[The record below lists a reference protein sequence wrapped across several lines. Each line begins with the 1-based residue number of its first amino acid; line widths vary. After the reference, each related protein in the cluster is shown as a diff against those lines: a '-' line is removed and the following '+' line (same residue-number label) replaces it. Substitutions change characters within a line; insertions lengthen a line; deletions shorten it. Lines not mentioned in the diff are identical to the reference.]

1 MAGNA
6 EYGLL
11 RDLTPDALVAA
22 VGVAKAIRIR
32 HVAGLIFTYRCTIA
46 CRHCLFNC
54 GPKLPDLVM
63 RRDDAVRYLGQLRAT
78 GRIVHVAG
86 GEAMMYWPTLREV
99 CEQAAAEGVPPHFI
113 ETNASWCRERHE
125 VAERLGILQDCGV
138 SGLLISADP
147 YHQVFVPP
155 DRRKLAY
162 ELAVE
167 TFGQPNVLAADLTI
181 EQLQDLRD
189 IGRDPWRLAEHVRRS
204 APRLVGRAGEELA
217 EFLPDRSLEE
227 LANDAMWHA
236 ADAAPHCRSEFDP
249 AEMWEMHIDPY
260 GNLQTCCGIV
270 VGNVDR
276 TPLSEMI
283 AAGFENHNE
292 LVGLVAER
300 GPYAYLE
307 LAQAKGYEPLPAYKQ
322 KCHLCWETR
331 KFLRPFY
338 PETFGPA
345 EIYGS

>member
-1 MAGNA
+1 MA
-6 EYGLL
+6 EYNEDAAL
-11 RDLTPDALVAA
+11 RSLSPDALIAA
-22 VGVAKAIRIR
+22 VGVGQAIRIR

-54 GPKLPDLVM
+54 GPKLPDVVM
-63 RRDDAVRYLGQLRAT
+63 RPADAVRYLGQLRAT
-78 GRIVHVAG
+78 GRIVHIAG
-86 GEAMMYWPTLREV
+86 GEAMMYWSTLREV
-99 CEQAAAEGVPPHFI
+99 CEQAAAAGVPPHFI
-113 ETNASWCRERHE
+113 ETNASWCRERDE
-125 VAERLGILQDCGV
+125 VAERLRILQDCGV
-138 SGLLISADP
+138 AGLLISADP
-147 YHQVFVPP
+147 YHQVFVLPE
-155 DRRKLAY
+155 RRRMAY
-162 ELAVE
+162 EVAVE
-167 TFGQPNVLAADLTI
+167 TFGRPNVLASDLSL
-181 EQLQDLRD
+181 EQLQDLRE

-217 EFLPDRSLEE
+217 EHLPDRPLED
-227 LANDAMWHA
+227 LAGDAMWHA
-236 ADAAPHCRSEFDP
+236 ADAAPHCHSEFDA

-276 TPLSEMI
+276 TPLAELI
-283 AAGFENHNE
+283 TAGFEHVND
-292 LVGLVAER
+292 LVGLVAQR

-307 LAQAKGYEPLPAYKQ
+307 LAQAKGYQPLPAYKQ

-345 EIYGS
+345 EIYGT